1 MPPLVDEAKSNLTL
15 ALRGFRATPTVVA
28 VAVLSLALGIG
39 ANTAIFS
46 IIDSLLLRRLPVK
59 DPGQLALV
67 TDDSP
72 SHVRAWSYPVWTEI
86 RDRADLF
93 ENSAAWSFTQFN
105 LASGGETEF
114 VEGMWASGSI
124 LETLGVRP
132 LLGRGFTSLDDRPGG
147 SPDGPVAVIS
157 DAFWRRRF
165 GAAPDILG
173 RALTF
178 DGVAFTIVGVLPP
191 GFAGPEI
198 GRRADVILPVSSEPL
213 LRGHDSFLDDSGITF
228 LTVMVRL
235 KPGQSLESGATA
247 LRHVQRAIREATLGE
262 IGRFGSAAAIAQ
274 YLSSPFVLAPGDRGY
289 AGSRDLRGLYEL
301 PLMAVMGIVALLLL
315 IACVNVA
322 NLLAA
327 RAVARRH
334 ELSLRVALGATRGRL
349 VRQLLTESA
358 LLYLAGAGLGVVL
371 AGWWSGALVAQITAA
386 GDPVFLDLALDTRVL
401 AFTSVLTL
409 LTTAIF
415 GTVPALRAS
424 AASPG
429 DALKQSRTMSGGRTH
444 LPGALV
450 VLQVSLSLVLVVASG
465 LFVRT
470 FVSLRARPLGF
481 DPAPVLLV
489 DVDAHH
495 AAGDTTERLALYERI
510 RDRVRAIREVSEAAL
525 SLTTPVGVGQFTP
538 PVEIDGVA
546 DTRGP
551 VWGNL
556 VSPGWFATYQTP
568 LLAGRDFDVRDRAGA
583 ARVAIT
589 NGAFA
594 RRFFPRGSP
603 IGHTMV
609 LFPGTPMAMGP
620 IEIVGMSGDAVY
632 SSLRDATPP
641 TYYLPIGQFDYLTE
655 LGIRSINLSV
665 RARTSQPVMLS
676 KPIAAA
682 VRAID
687 AETALTFRPLDTQVG
702 AAMSQERLLA
712 SLTGFF
718 GVLALL
724 LAGLGLYGV
733 AAYAVAMRRTELGI
747 RMALGATGSRV
758 FGLVMRRTV
767 LLVGGGIVLGAG
779 SSLWASRFVATL
791 VYGLEPGDPA
801 TLAGAAVLLAIVAAV
816 AAAVPARRAS
826 RLDPASVL
834 REG

>member
-1 MPPLVDEAKSNLTL
+1 MSPLVDEAKSNLTL

-46 IIDSLLLRRLPVK
+46 IIDSLLLRQLPVK

-67 TDDSP
+67 TDSSAD
-72 SHVRAWSYPVWTEI
+72 HVRVWSYPVWTQI

-93 ENSAAWSFTQFN
+93 ESSAAWSFTQFN

-114 VEGMWASGSI
+114 VDGMWASGSI
-124 LETLGVRP
+124 FETLGVTP

-147 SPDGPVAVIS
+147 GSGGPVAVIS

-228 LTVMVRL
+228 LTVTVRL
-235 KPGQSLESGATA
+235 KPGQSLDSGAAA
-247 LRHVQRAIREATLGE
+247 LRHVQGAIRDATLGE
-262 IGRFGSAAAIAQ
+262 VGRFGGAAAKAR
-274 YLSSPFVLAPGDRGY
+274 YLSSPFVLAPGARGY
-289 AGSRDLRGLYEL
+289 SGSRDLRGLYER
-301 PLMAVMGIVALLLL
+301 PLMAVMAIVALLLL

-322 NLLAA
+322 NLLAV
-327 RAVARRH
+327 RAVLRRH

-358 LLYLAGAGLGVVL
+358 LLYCAGAALGMVL
-371 AGWWSGALVAQITAA
+371 AFWFSHALVAQITAA
-386 GDPVFLDLALDTRVL
+386 GDPVFLDLALDLRVL
-401 AFTSVLTL
+401 AFTSALTL

-415 GTVPALRAS
+415 GTTPALRAS
-424 AASPG
+424 AAPPG
-429 DALKQSRTMSGGRTH
+429 DALKQSRAMSGGRTN

-470 FVSLRARPLGF
+470 FMSLRARPLGF
-481 DPAPVLLV
+481 NPAPVLLV

-495 AAGDTTERLALYERI
+495 ATSDVRQRLALYERI
-510 RDRVRAIREVSEAAL
+510 REGVRAIPDVSEAAL
-525 SLTTPVGVGQFTP
+525 SLTTPVGTGQFTP
-538 PVEIDGVA
+538 PVAIDGVA

-556 VSPGWFATYQTP
+556 VSAGWFATYQTP
-568 LLAGRDFDVRDRAGA
+568 LLAGRDFDAGDRAGT
-583 ARVAIT
+583 ARVAIINET
-589 NGAFA
+589 CA
-594 RRFFPRGSP
+594 RKFFPRGSP

-609 LFPGTPMAMGP
+609 LYSGTPLAMGP
-620 IEIVGMSGDAVY
+620 IEIVGVSGDAVY
-632 SSLRDATPP
+632 SSLRAAAPP

-665 RARTSQPVMLS
+665 RARTSESLMLS
-676 KPIAAA
+676 KPIAAVA
-682 VRAID
+682 RAID
-687 AETALTFRPLDTQVG
+687 AETALTFRPLETQVG

-747 RMALGATGSRV
+747 RMALGASGPRV

-767 LLVGGGIVLGAG
+767 VLVGGGIVLGAG
-779 SSLWASRFVATL
+779 ASLWASRFVASL
-791 VYGLEPGDPA
+791 VYGLEPGDPG

-826 RLDPASVL
+826 RLDPAAVL

>member
-1 MPPLVDEAKSNLTL
+1 M
-15 ALRGFRATPTVVA
+15 
-28 VAVLSLALGIG
+28 
-39 ANTAIFS
+39 
-46 IIDSLLLRRLPVK
+46 
-59 DPGQLALV
+59 
-67 TDDSP
+67 
-72 SHVRAWSYPVWTEI
+72 
-86 RDRADLF
+86 
-93 ENSAAWSFTQFN
+93 
-105 LASGGETEF
+105 
-114 VEGMWASGSI
+114 
-124 LETLGVRP
+124 
-132 LLGRGFTSLDDRPGG
+132 
-147 SPDGPVAVIS
+147 
-157 DAFWRRRF
+157 
-165 GAAPDILG
+165 
-173 RALTF
+173 
-178 DGVAFTIVGVLPP
+178 
-191 GFAGPEI
+191 
-198 GRRADVILPVSSEPL
+198 LPVSSEPL

-235 KPGQSLESGATA
+235 EPGQSLESGAAA
-247 LRHVQRAIREATLGE
+247 LRHVQSAIRDATLGE
-262 IGRFGSAAAIAQ
+262 VGRLGGAAAKAR
-274 YLSSPFVLAPGDRGY
+274 YLSSPFALAPGARGY
-289 AGSRDLRGLYEL
+289 SGSRDLRGLYER
-301 PLMAVMGIVALLLL
+301 PLMAVMAIVALLLL

-327 RAVARRH
+327 RAVSRRH

-358 LLYLAGAGLGVVL
+358 LLYCAGAALGMVL
-371 AGWWSGALVAQITAA
+371 ASWLSRALVAQITAA

-401 AFTSVLTL
+401 AFTSALTL

-415 GTVPALRAS
+415 GTAPALRAS
-424 AASPG
+424 AAPPG
-429 DALKQSRTMSGGRTH
+429 DALKQSRTMSGGRTN

-470 FVSLRARPLGF
+470 FMSLRARPLGF

-495 AAGDTTERLALYERI
+495 ATSDVRQRLALYERI
-510 RDRVRAIREVSEAAL
+510 REGVRAIPDVSEAAL
-525 SLTTPVGVGQFTP
+525 SLTTPVGTGQFTP

-556 VSPGWFATYQTP
+556 VSAGWFSTYQTP
-568 LLAGRDFDVRDRAGA
+568 LLAGRDFDA
-583 ARVAIT
+583 ARSRRHRPGCGRQRDVRAEVLSAAGRQSGT
-589 NGAFA
+589 RWCSSRA
-594 RRFFPRGSP
+594 RRWPWDRSRSSACR
-603 IGHTMV
+603 V
-609 LFPGTPMAMGP
+609 TPSTRRSRTA
-620 IEIVGMSGDAVY
+620 A
-632 SSLRDATPP
+632 PP

-665 RARTSQPVMLS
+665 RARTSQPLMLS

-682 VRAID
+682 VRTID
-687 AETALTFRPLDTQVG
+687 ADTALTFRPLDTQVG

-712 SLTGFF
+712 SVTGFF

-747 RMALGATGSRV
+747 RMALGASGSRV

-779 SSLWASRFVATL
+779 VSLWASRFVATL
-791 VYGLEPGDPA
+791 VYGLEPGDPG

>member
-1 MPPLVDEAKSNLTL
+1 MSPLVDEAKSNLTL
-15 ALRGFRATPTVVA
+15 ALRGFRATPTIVA

-46 IIDSLLLRRLPVK
+46 IIDSLLLRQLPVK
-59 DPGQLALV
+59 DPGELALV

-72 SHVRAWSYPVWTEI
+72 IHIRVWSYPVWSQI

-93 ENSAAWSFTQFN
+93 ESSAAWSFTQFN
-105 LASGGETEF
+105 LAYGGETEF
-114 VEGMWASGSI
+114 VDGMWASGSI
-124 LETLGVRP
+124 FETLGVTP

-147 SPDGPVAVIS
+147 GPDGPVAVIS

-173 RALTF
+173 RALTL
-178 DGVAFTIVGVLPP
+178 DGVAFAIVGVLPP

-198 GRRADVILPVSSEPL
+198 GRRADVILPISSEPL
-213 LRGHDSFLDDSGITF
+213 LRGHDSFLDDSGTTF
-228 LTVMVRL
+228 LTITVRL
-235 KPGQSLESGATA
+235 KPGQSFESGATA
-247 LRHVQRAIREATLGE
+247 LRHVQRAIRDATLGE
-262 IGRFGSAAAIAQ
+262 IGRFGSADAIAK

-289 AGSRDLRGLYEL
+289 AGSRDLRGLYER
-301 PLMAVMGIVALLLL
+301 PLMAVMAIVALLLL

-358 LLYLAGAGLGVVL
+358 LLYFAGAALGVVL
-371 AGWWSGALVAQITAA
+371 ADWWSGALVAQITAA

-401 AFTSVLTL
+401 AFTSALTL

-424 AASPG
+424 TASPG
-429 DALKQSRTMSGGRTH
+429 DALKQSRTMSGGRTN

-481 DPAPVLLV
+481 DPGPVLLA

-495 AAGDTTERLALYERI
+495 ATSDVTQRLALYERI
-510 RDRVRAIREVSEAAL
+510 RDAVRAIPEVREAAL
-525 SLTTPVGVGQFTP
+525 SLTTPVGTGQFTP
-538 PVEIDGVA
+538 LVEIDGVS

-551 VWGNL
+551 VWANL
-556 VSPGWFATYQTP
+556 VSPGWFSTYQTP
-568 LLAGRDFDVRDRAGA
+568 IRAGRDFDRRDRAGA
-583 ARVAIT
+583 ARVAVINET
-589 NGAFA
+589 FA
-594 RRFFPRGSP
+594 RKFFPKESP
-603 IGHTMV
+603 VGHTMR
-609 LFPGTPMAMGP
+609 LYPGTPLAMGP
-620 IEIVGMSGDAVY
+620 IEIIGVSGDAVY
-632 SSLRDATPP
+632 SSLRDEAPP
-641 TYYLPIGQFDYLTE
+641 TYYMPIEQFDYLTE

-676 KPIAAA
+676 KPIATV
-682 VRAID
+682 VRTID
-687 AETALTFRPLDTQVG
+687 AKTALTFRPLDTQVG

-718 GVLALL
+718 GLLALL

-747 RMALGATGSRV
+747 RMALGASGSRV

-767 LLVGGGIVLGAG
+767 LLVGGGLVLGMGA
-779 SSLWASRFVATL
+779 SLWASRFVATL
-791 VYGLEPGDPA
+791 VYGFEPGDPW

-816 AAAVPARRAS
+816 AAAVPARRAA